1 MKLPDDVQEE
11 LNKVLQ
17 DPLKFVK
24 LLKIQDKY
32 SGKLVRFSP
41 NSEQEELIKKLQQHQ
56 KIIILKQT
64 N

>member
-1 MKLPDDVQEE
+1 MKLPSDVQEQ
-11 LNKVLQ
+11 LDAILA

-41 NSEQEELIKKLQQHQ
+41 NGEQKELINSL
-56 KIIILKQT
+56 
-64 N
+64 